1 MANVFNQ
8 TIYLL
13 NSQNAR
19 ELEKGISSYQT
30 LLLSISVQRK
40 VEGGTFFGGGMELF
54 CLFFVCLTS
63 FPRLGFHI
71 YVKLESRELKAIV
84 KLRAI

>member
-1 MANVFNQ
+1 
-8 TIYLL
+8 
-13 NSQNAR
+13 
-19 ELEKGISSYQT
+19 
-30 LLLSISVQRK
+30 
-40 VEGGTFFGGGMELF
+40 MELF